1 MLYSEMFP
9 LGKDTT
15 EYKKISGD
23 FVSSS
28 SINGRDTLVVSS
40 AALTLLAEN
49 AFRDVSHLLRSSH
62 LAQLRSIL
70 DDKSAS
76 KNDHFVAMELLKN
89 ANIAAAGVLP
99 MCQDTGTAIIM
110 GKKGQNIFTGFN
122 DEEALSQ
129 GVYNTYVNHNLRYS
143 QLAPIDMFAEK
154 NTGSNLPAQIEIYA
168 TPGGEY
174 KFAFIQKGG
183 GSANK
188 TFLYQETKAV

>member
-9 LGKDTT
+9 LRKDTT

-40 AALTLLAEN
+40 DALTLLAEN

-89 ANIAAAGVLP
+89 AN
-99 MCQDTGTAIIM
+99 
-110 GKKGQNIFTGFN
+110 K
-122 DEEALSQ
+122 
-129 GVYNTYVNHNLRYS
+129 
-143 QLAPIDMFAEK
+143 
-154 NTGSNLPAQIEIYA
+154 
-168 TPGGEY
+168 GGECLICAPY
-174 KFAFIQKGG
+174 FIFKFFPLIAGG
-183 GSANK
+183 GY
-188 TFLYQETKAV
+188 L

>member
-1 MLYSEMFP
+1 ME
-9 LGKDTT
+9 
-15 EYKKISGD
+15 
-23 FVSSS
+23 
-28 SINGRDTLVVSS
+28 
-40 AALTLLAEN
+40 TLLVPARLMERHPN
-49 AFRDVSHLLRSSH
+49 CFFRCADSSCRTRLQRH
-62 LAQLRSIL
+62 FAPITAQPFSAIRAIL

-110 GKKGQNIFTGFN
+110 GKKGQNIFTGFD

-129 GVYNTYVNHNLRYS
+129 GVYNTYINHNLRYS
-143 QLAPIDMFAEK
+143 QLAPLDMFAEK

-168 TPGGEY
+168 TPGDEY

-183 GSANK
+183 GRP
-188 TFLYQETKAV
+188 TKLPLSGDKSRIKSQYT